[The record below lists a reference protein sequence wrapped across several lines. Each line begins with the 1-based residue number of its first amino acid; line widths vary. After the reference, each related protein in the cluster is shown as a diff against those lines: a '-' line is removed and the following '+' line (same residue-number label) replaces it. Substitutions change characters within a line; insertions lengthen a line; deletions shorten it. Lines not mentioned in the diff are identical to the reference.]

1 MSEKPRLEE
10 LRELLERE
18 IAELEARLQL
28 YQQLLA
34 LLEECA
40 TGAVPTG
47 RGARRGK
54 EFRSRDGRVAARL
67 VATRDTIR
75 LSFTRPVPEQH
86 PYVRYM
92 LTALERLA
100 ADYEGLEYTV
110 ERDDEGKVASVI
122 VTGVTRDTEDEVYAV
137 LEFAAK
143 KVSELPLR

>member
-1 MSEKPRLEE
+1 MAEKPRIEE
-10 LRELLERE
+10 LRDLLERE

-34 LLEECA
+34 LLDECSTEA
-40 TGAVPTG
+40 LSST
-47 RGARRGK
+47 RGVRRGK

-67 VATRDTIR
+67 AATRDTIR

-86 PYVRYM
+86 PYIRYM

-100 ADYEGLEYTV
+100 SEYEGLEYTV
-110 ERDDEGKVASVI
+110 ERDDEGRITSVI
-122 VTGVTRDTEDEVYAV
+122 VTGVSRDSEDEVYAV